1 MVFVFSCSSLR
12 VTGGIFLILTSP
24 KFISFMETVL
34 ITGGTGLI
42 GKALTR
48 FLTEKGY
55 KIIIFSRKP
64 AENRKNVSENVS
76 YASWDIKAQ
85 TFDRRAIEQA
95 DHIIHLAGAGVAD
108 KRWSESRKQE
118 ILDSRVQGSALL
130 VKAIKETPNKIK
142 TVVSASGIGW
152 YGADPAIPNPKPF
165 VETDE
170 PDKDFLGETC
180 RLWEESIHPV
190 IYFGKRLVKLR
201 TGIVLSREGGA
212 FAEFRKPVKFG
223 VAGIIGSGKQVISWI
238 HIDDICRMYLY
249 ALENKS
255 VHGIYNAVAPKPV
268 SNRELTLCLAR
279 EQKGPFFV
287 PVHVPTFALKL
298 ALGELSV
305 EILKSTTVSSDKIR
319 KSGFDF
325 MYNSIEPAVK
335 ALVK

>member
-1 MVFVFSCSSLR
+1 
-12 VTGGIFLILTSP
+12 
-24 KFISFMETVL
+24 METVL

-42 GKALTR
+42 GKALTS

-55 KIIIFSRKP
+55 NIIIFSREP
-64 AENRKNVSENVS
+64 ADNKKINSGKVSF
-76 YASWDIKAQ
+76 ATWDVKAQ

-108 KRWSESRKQE
+108 KRWSESRKKE
-118 ILDSRVQGSALL
+118 ILDSRTQGSALL
-130 VKAIKETPNKIK
+130 VKALKETPNKIK
-142 TVVSASGIGW
+142 TIVSASAIGW
-152 YGADPAIPNPKPF
+152 YGADPVIPNRKPF

-170 PDKDFLGETC
+170 PDNGFLGETC

-201 TGIVLSREGGA
+201 TGIVLSKEGGA

-223 VAGIIGSGKQVISWI
+223 IAGIIGNGKQVISWI
-238 HIDDICRMYLY
+238 HIEDMCRMYLY
-249 ALENKS
+249 ALENKD
-255 VHGIYNAVAPKPV
+255 VYGIYNAVAPKPV
-268 SNRELTLCLAR
+268 SNKELTLCLAR

-287 PVHVPTFALKL
+287 PVYVPQFALKL

-319 KSGFDF
+319 KSGFHF
-325 MYNSIEPAVK
+325 NYNSIEPAIK
-335 ALVK
+335 ALVKAES